1 MMGRRGPFLGRN
13 IAVRRR
19 GSLFLVVPAGS
30 FVSTAAAEMLLGRR
44 GAIMMITVSAMV
56 RKMGRSV
63 VLPVAKRLAGRD

>member
-1 MMGRRGPFLGRN
+1 MGRRGSLGRS

-44 GAIMMITVSAMV
+44 GAIMMIMMVSAILV

-63 VLPVAKRLAGRD
+63 VLPVANRLAGRD